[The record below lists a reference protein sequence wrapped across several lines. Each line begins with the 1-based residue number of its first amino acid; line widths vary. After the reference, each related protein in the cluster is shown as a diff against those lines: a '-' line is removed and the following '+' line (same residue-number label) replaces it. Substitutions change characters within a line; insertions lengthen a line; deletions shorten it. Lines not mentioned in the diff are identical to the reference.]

1 MSKKRKQ
8 EKKTKKKKN
17 RKTETGVLLGKSGG
31 ENYKNKGPSV
41 SCFFFCC
48 IFGWK
53 IALRLSLRFEEN
65 EQHTGKSKQKGKTTR
80 LAGVPRREKIRK
92 GRKKKN
98 KKITR
103 SHTRELDSIQ
113 QQQPGETTD
122 RGKLGKNPVNLLC
135 GAFFFTKKN
144 RFSFSKFGHK
154 IGRAEWIKKIMK
166 RWWVN

>member
-17 RKTETGVLLGKSGG
+17 RKRRR
-31 ENYKNKGPSV
+31 V
-41 SCFFFCC
+41 SCWGRAGERTTKTKGRPSLVFFCC